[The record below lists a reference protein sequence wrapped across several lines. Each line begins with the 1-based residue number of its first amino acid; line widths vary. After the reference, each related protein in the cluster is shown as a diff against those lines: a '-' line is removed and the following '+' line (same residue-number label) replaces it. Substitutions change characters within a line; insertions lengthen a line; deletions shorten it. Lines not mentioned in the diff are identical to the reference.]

1 MARDT
6 KTTGGFTDAEKEAM
20 QERSR
25 ELKAAKKGKGKEAGR
40 ADLLAKIAE
49 MDPADRKIAERI
61 DAIVLEVGPELESKT
76 WYGMPAWAR
85 DGKNICFFTPA
96 AKFKSRYA
104 SFGFEEHAHLDEGT
118 MWPTS
123 FAITTLSAADEQRI
137 AELVKRALG

>member
-6 KTTGGFTDAEKEAM
+6 STTAGFSDAEKEAM
-20 QERSR
+20 QERTR
-25 ELKAAKKGKGKEAGR
+25 ELKAAKKKGGKPDGR

-49 MDPADRKIAERI
+49 MDDDDRKLAERI
-61 DAIVLEVGPELESKT
+61 DAIVLEVAPELESKT

-118 MWPTS
+118 MWPTA
-123 FAITTLSAADEQRI
+123 FAITKLSASDEQRI
-137 AELVKRALG
+137 AELVKRAVS